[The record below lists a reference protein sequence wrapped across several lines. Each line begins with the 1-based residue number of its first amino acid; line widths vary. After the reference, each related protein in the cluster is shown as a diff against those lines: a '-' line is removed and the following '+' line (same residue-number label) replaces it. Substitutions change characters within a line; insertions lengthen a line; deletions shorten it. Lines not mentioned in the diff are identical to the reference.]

1 MIGWCGNMR
10 LIKKFWN
17 SLNNCVLKLCHI
29 AFQAQKIWLWALKCV
44 ERYVIFIGLVLNLN
58 PNVNS
63 WYKYNTHFHHYFS
76 FWDLQSCQTSIG

>member
-17 SLNNCVLKLCHI
+17 SLNNCVFKLCHI
-29 AFQAQKIWLWALKCV
+29 AFQAQKNWLWALKCV

-63 WYKYNTHFHHYFS
+63 WYKYNTQFHHYFS